1 MSDIAKQF
9 AAWRKQ
15 HPLNVYLEERGLS
28 KTDLA
33 ALFGVTRVS
42 ITTWVN
48 GGQIREEYLN
58 RIRQMIP
65 GYDEKVEEWRK
76 SSPILKQH

>member
-9 AAWRKQ
+9 ATWRKQ

-65 GYDEKVEEWRK
+65 GYDEKVETWQK
-76 SSPILKQH
+76 SSPRLK